1 MIAQRD
7 VPELYRA
14 AAVSGARK
22 VVFWSLVVV
31 TVGAMI
37 VASGE
42 PTTPWPWPNLLGI
55 GIAAVAGVG
64 AWLTR

>member
-7 VPELYRA
+7 VPELVRA
-14 AAVSGARK
+14 AAANTVRK
-22 VVFWSLVVV
+22 GVFWTLV
-31 TVGAMI
+31 TVAVGAAI

-42 PTTPWPWPNLLGI
+42 PTTPWPWPNLVAMGI
-55 GIAAVAGVG
+55 SAVAGFG